1 MTTETDDSLIKTVE
15 VNGCQITLVGTAHV
29 SHKSVELVEA
39 KVAEGGYDCIAV
51 ELCPPRYKNL
61 TNNDWW
67 KNLDIY
73 QVLKQGR
80 GNLLLINL
88 AMSAYQR
95 RLADKVGIEP
105 GREMSRAIELAQQ
118 NDLRLEVVD
127 RDIST
132 TLSRMY
138 HRVTFWQKMK
148 LVTSL
153 IASIFVGEEVT
164 EDQIEGLKEGDML
177 HSMLEEFGEVLPSV
191 KSVLID
197 ERDVYMVGK
206 LTALT
211 EGADAPKSI
220 LATVGAGHLPGM
232 MKAFE
237 AIPTKEAVEEL
248 EQKPPPGRTG
258 YYIGWGIAIV
268 VLSMFFVGYSR
279 SPEMGWD
286 LVVTWVVINGG
297 MSALGAAIA
306 LAHPLTILSAFV
318 AAPITSLNPT
328 IGAGMVVG
336 IVESLIRKPKVSD
349 FESIRQDVAQWG
361 LWWKNG
367 VIRVFLIFFL
377 ANLGSAVGT
386 WVAGISIASK
396 IWG

>member
-1 MTTETDDSLIKTVE
+1 MTTEIDESLIKTVE

-29 SHKSVELVEA
+29 SRKSVELVEA

-105 GREMSRAIELAQQ
+105 GREMSRAIELAQE

-177 HSMLEEFGEVLPSV
+177 HSMLEEFGEVLPAV

-206 LTALT
+206 LAELT
-211 EGADAPKSI
+211 EGPDAPRSI

-248 EQKPPPGRTG
+248 EQKPPPSRTG
-258 YYIGWGIAIV
+258 YYIGWGIAAV

>member
-1 MTTETDDSLIKTVE
+1 MTTEIDESLIKTVE

-105 GREMSRAIELAQQ
+105 GREMSRAIELAQE
-118 NDLRLEVVD
+118 NDLPLEVVD

-148 LVTSL
+148 LFTSL

-191 KSVLID
+191 KTVLID
-197 ERDVYMVGK
+197 ERDIYMVGK
-206 LTALT
+206 LAALT
-211 EGADAPKSI
+211 EGSDAPKSI
-220 LATVGAGHLPGM
+220 LAMVGAGHLPGM
-232 MKAFE
+232 VKAFE
-237 AIPTKEAVEEL
+237 SIPSTETVEQL
-248 EQKPPPGRTG
+248 EQKPPPSRTG
-258 YYIGWGIAIV
+258 YYIGWVIAIV
-268 VLSMFFVGYSR
+268 VLSMFYVGYSR

-377 ANLGSAVGT
+377 ANLGSAIGT

-396 IWG
+396 IFG

>member
-1 MTTETDDSLIKTVE
+1 MTTDTDESLVKTVE
-15 VNGCQITLVGTAHV
+15 VNGCKITLVGTAHV

-39 KVAEGGYDCIAV
+39 KVAEGAYDCIAV

-88 AMSAYQR
+88 ALSAYQR

-105 GREMSRAIELAQQ
+105 GREMSRAIELAEE
-118 NDLRLEVVD
+118 NNLRLEVVD

-132 TLSRMY
+132 TLQRMY
-138 HRVTFWQKMK
+138 HRVTFWQKIK
-148 LVTSL
+148 LFTSL

-191 KSVLID
+191 KAVLID

-206 LTALT
+206 LAGL
-211 EGADAPKSI
+211 AQAPDAPKSI

-232 MKAFE
+232 IKAFE
-237 AIPTKEAVEEL
+237 NIPEPEVVEQL
-248 EQKPPPGRTG
+248 EQKPPPNRTG
-258 YYIGWGIAIV
+258 YYIGWGIAVV

-349 FESIRQDVAQWG
+349 FESIRLDVAEWG

-386 WVAGISIASK
+386 WVAGFSIASK

>member
-1 MTTETDDSLIKTVE
+1 MTTETDESLIKTVE

-105 GREMSRAIELAQQ
+105 GREMSRAIELAEE

-191 KSVLID
+191 KAVLID

-206 LTALT
+206 LAALT
-211 EGADAPKSI
+211 EGTDAPKSI

-232 MKAFE
+232 VKAFE
-237 AIPTKEAVEEL
+237 AIPTKETVEQL
-248 EQKPPPGRTG
+248 EQKPPPSRTG
-258 YYIGWGIAIV
+258 YYIGWGIAAV

>member
-1 MTTETDDSLIKTVE
+1 MTTDIDESLIKTVE
-15 VNGCQITLVGTAHV
+15 VNGTQITLVGTAHV

-105 GREMSRAIELAQQ
+105 GREMSRAIELAQENNLQ
-118 NDLRLEVVD
+118 LEVVD

-191 KSVLID
+191 KTVLID
-197 ERDVYMVGK
+197 ERDIYMVGK
-206 LTALT
+206 LAALT
-211 EGADAPKSI
+211 EGPDAPKSI
-220 LATVGAGHLPGM
+220 LAMVGAGHLPGM

-237 AIPTKEAVEEL
+237 AIPSTEKIETL
-248 EQKPPPGRTG
+248 EQKPPPGKTG
-258 YYIGWGIAIV
+258 YYIGWAIAIV

-286 LVVTWVVINGG
+286 LVVTWVVVNGG

-349 FESIRQDVAQWG
+349 FESIRQDVAQWS

-377 ANLGSAVGT
+377 ANLGSAIGT

-396 IWG
+396 IFG

>member
-1 MTTETDDSLIKTVE
+1 MTTETDDFLIQTVK
-15 VNGCQITLVGTAHV
+15 VNDSQITLVGTAHV
-29 SHKSVELVEA
+29 SHKSVELVES
-39 KVAEGGYDCIAV
+39 KVAEGNYDCIAV
-51 ELCPPRYKNL
+51 ELCEARYKNL
-61 TNNDWW
+61 TDNEWW

-95 RLADKVGIEP
+95 RIADKVGIEP
-105 GREMSRAIELAQQ
+105 GREMSRAIELAKDH
-118 NDLRLEVVD
+118 DLRLEVVD

-132 TLSRMY
+132 TLQRMY
-138 HRVTFWQKMK
+138 RRVTFWQKMK
-148 LVTSL
+148 LFSSL

-164 EDQIEGLKEGDML
+164 EDQIEDLKEGDML
-177 HSMLEEFGEVLPSV
+177 HSMLEEFGETLPSV
-191 KSVLID
+191 KAVLID
-197 ERDVYMVGK
+197 ERDVYMTGK
-206 LTALT
+206 LAALT
-211 EGADAPKSI
+211 KGPDAPRNI
-220 LATVGAGHLPGM
+220 LAMVGAGHLPGM
-232 MKAFE
+232 LKAFE
-237 AIPTKEAVEEL
+237 KIPAPEEVEQL
-248 EQKPPPGRTG
+248 EQKPPPSRAG
-258 YYIGWGIAIV
+258 YYIGCVIALV

-297 MSALGAAIA
+297 MSAVGAAIA

-336 IVESLIRKPKVSD
+336 IVESLIRKPRVSD
-349 FESIRQDVAQWG
+349 FEAIRHDVAQWG

-386 WVAGISIASK
+386 WVAGFSIASK
-396 IWG
+396 IMG